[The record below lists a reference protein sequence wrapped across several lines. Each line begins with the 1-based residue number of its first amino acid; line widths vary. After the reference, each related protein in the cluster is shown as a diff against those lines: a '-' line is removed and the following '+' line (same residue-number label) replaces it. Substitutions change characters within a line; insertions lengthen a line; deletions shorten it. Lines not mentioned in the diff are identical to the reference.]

1 MSNTADQDTYLAA
14 EWEEVSPADV
24 PAAPTGAATYRVR
37 YTAEG
42 ARGSVPMTGL
52 VTVPDTVREGTA
64 ILSWAHGTT
73 GLSTKSAPS
82 LHTAGD
88 PIERYITPWTEY
100 LQRWVD
106 EGYIVTQPDYEGL
119 GVEEVGA
126 TYMHRGSL
134 ASSINRLVEETVDKF
149 EAQPSWL
156 NVGFSQGGYAAL
168 SAADDPAD
176 GMEAT
181 IAIAPGDTELVN
193 KNLRLMGVRP
203 VDVARMLKGTAVR
216 FFPIVIA
223 GALNAFEGVHA
234 EDFLSERGA
243 DLVDK
248 AEKLTLPELRDEVA
262 DTSGGE
268 LFISKANTKPMQDL
282 LDEQR
287 LELMHPQGP
296 VFIVAGDNDTTIN
309 RESLKSVIKVW
320 ESNGATVEYR
330 EVPDAT
336 HSDTVPLSYD
346 AQQEWLSARGH

>member
-1 MSNTADQDTYLAA
+1 MSNATDKDTFPAA
-14 EWEEVSPADV
+14 EWEEVSPADA

-37 YTAEG
+37 YTAHG
-42 ARGSVPMTGL
+42 ARGPVPMTGL
-52 VTVPDTVREGTA
+52 VTVPETVRAGVGVV
-64 ILSWAHGTT
+64 SWAHGTT
-73 GLSTKSAPS
+73 GLSTLSAPS
-82 LHTAGD
+82 LHTKGD
-88 PIERYITPWTEY
+88 RIERYITPWTEY

-119 GVEEVGA
+119 GVEEVPA

-134 ASSINRLVEETVDKF
+134 ASSINRLVEEAREKF
-149 EAQPSWL
+149 GVGPGWL

-168 SAADDPAD
+168 AAASSSEVD
-176 GMEAT
+176 GLWAT

-223 GALNAFEGVHA
+223 GAINSFDSVHG
-234 EDFLSERGA
+234 EDFLSERGFE
-243 DLVDK
+243 LVDK

-287 LELMHPQGP
+287 LELMAPRGP
-296 VFIVAGDNDTTIN
+296 VLVVAGAKDTTIN
-309 RESLKSVIKVW
+309 RESLKAVLGVW
-320 ESNGATVEYR
+320 SQAGVSVEYR
-330 EVPDAT
+330 EVPEAT
-336 HSDTVPLSYD
+336 HSDTVAASWET
-346 AQQEWLSARGH
+346 QREWLGALG

>member
-1 MSNTADQDTYLAA
+1 MATTT
-14 EWEEVSPADV
+14 EWIETPNDEV
-24 PAAPTGAATYRVR
+24 PAAPVGATTYRVR
-37 YTAEG
+37 YIAEG
-42 ARGSVPMTGL
+42 ARGPATMSGL
-52 VTVPDTVREGTA
+52 VTVPAHRREDGA
-64 ILSWAHGTT
+64 LFSWAHGTT
-73 GLSTKSAPS
+73 GLSTNSAPS
-82 LHTAGD
+82 LHVKGD

-119 GVEEVGA
+119 GVEEVPA

-134 ASSINRLVEETVDKF
+134 AASINRLVEEARLKF
-149 EAQPSWL
+149 GADGGWL

-168 SAADDPAD
+168 AAASSDETAD
-176 GMEAT
+176 GLAAT

-223 GALNAFEGVHA
+223 GAINSFDSVDPA
-234 EDFLSERGA
+234 DFLSERGA
-243 DLVDK
+243 ELVDK

-268 LFISKANTKPMQDL
+268 LFISNANTKPMQDL

-287 LELMHPQGP
+287 LELMAPQGP
-296 VFIVAGDNDTTIN
+296 VFVVAGAKDTTIN
-309 RESLKSVIKVW
+309 REALKSVLSAW
-320 ESNGATVEYR
+320 ESAGVSVDYQ
-330 EVPDAT
+330 EVPGAT
-336 HSDTVPLSYD
+336 HSDTVPRSWE
-346 AQQEWLSARGH
+346 AQREWLAALG